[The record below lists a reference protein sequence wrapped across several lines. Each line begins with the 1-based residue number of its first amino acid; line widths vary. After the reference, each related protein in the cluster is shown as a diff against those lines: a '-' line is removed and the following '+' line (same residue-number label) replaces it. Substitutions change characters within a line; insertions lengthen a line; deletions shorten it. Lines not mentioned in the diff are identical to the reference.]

1 MGQKQEYPRPIRP
14 AFTRKDFSIK
24 PGWVLEARAEELSVE
39 REVLTEY
46 AEDTLSVIIF
56 RAAMQLNAFS
66 LDQVLEVVQPFTI
79 TPVPDVPGFVLG
91 VANLRGTI
99 VTVIDLALILG
110 LGRTHISSESQL
122 IVVDDGKLHCSFPTD
137 DEARVAVVRSSCL
150 QEPAELPYEEMQ
162 PFLKGI
168 LRDNNDL
175 IPLIDVSKVLQS
187 DQFVSLCE

>member
-1 MGQKQEYPRPIRP
+1 MSQEQKYSRPSRP
-14 AFTRKDFSIK
+14 AFTREDFSIE
-24 PGWVLEARAEELSVE
+24 PAWVLEARAEELSVE

-46 AEDTLSVIIF
+46 AEDKLSAIIF
-56 RAAMQLNAFS
+56 RAATQLNAFS
-66 LDQVLEVVQPFTI
+66 LDQVLEVLQPFTI

-91 VANLRGTI
+91 VVNLRGTI

-110 LGRTHISSESQL
+110 LGRTHISSKSQL
-122 IVVDDGKLHCSFPTD
+122 IVVDAGNLHCCFPTD
-137 DEARVAVVRSSCL
+137 DQARIAAIRSSCL

-187 DQFVSLCE
+187 NQFVSLCE